1 MIKQRMLEQRIRDLE
16 RAKLMREW
24 IILAT
29 ARHWVLRIYEIFD
42 HERFMIAHRMRMFP
56 VFLRIRTKM
65 RKRIFGY
72 GKPYEVRERKY
83 VRDSL
88 TFAFGNV
95 LRATNRERAK
105 GTIMDLLCLNYEKAV
120 LVAKF

>member
-29 ARHWVLRIYEIFD
+29 LRHWVLRIYEIFD

-65 RKRIFGY
+65 RKRIFAY

-83 VRDSL
+83 VRDSIG
-88 TFAFGNV
+88 FAFGNV

-105 GTIMDLLCLNYEKAV
+105 GTVMDLLTLNHEKAV

>member
-1 MIKQRMLEQRIRDLE
+1 MLEQRIRDLE